1 MKSKSSGLFRNL
13 ALLAIIASAT
23 AIPGSLFAV
32 DAPAQKSVQQWD
44 VFEVQLSGPAGG
56 NPFTDVQLSCNFSD
70 GTRTVTVNGF
80 YDGDG
85 VYRIRFMPDH
95 PGGWSYTTGSNA
107 PALAG
112 KTGSFQV
119 TPATGKDHGPVY
131 VRNTYHFAYGDGTPY
146 NEIGTTSYIWVHAP
160 DDWEDVT
167 LKTLADSPFNKIRM
181 LIFPH
186 DYNFRKTIAPT
197 LFPFVGTPPRDWDYT
212 RFNPAFFQHLEKR
225 IGQLRD
231 LNIEADLILFH
242 PYGNSYG
249 PNNSGFNNMGRA
261 ADDRY
266 LRYIVARLA
275 AYRNVWWSLANEWD
289 FIRVKTEADFVHY
302 GEVVSSNDP
311 YGHMLSIHNGALI
324 FNNTLPW
331 ITHSSIQN
339 GDAVVESS
347 RAELYRDVFRKPVVY
362 DEVKYEGTGAARWA
376 QLTPE
381 EMVHR
386 FWEGTIGGTYVG
398 HSEYDVV
405 DGDYWLAYG
414 GKLYGQSPP
423 RLAFLKKV
431 LDDGPARGIDQID
444 KWQDSPVAGVPG
456 QYYLVYFGLNKPTTW
471 AFQLYKN
478 GLRDGLHFKVEILDT
493 WNMTVTPVDGDFVTA
508 KKDNYYFVDEQNR
521 SITLP
526 GNPYIALR
534 IRRVDNTPAVPL
546 TAPNGE

>member
-1 MKSKSSGLFRNL
+1 MKSKFSGFGRCLV
-13 ALLAIIASAT
+13 LLAMMAGAIISAR
-23 AIPGSLFAV
+23 L
-32 DAPAQKSVQQWD
+32 PAADTPAEKTVQQWD
-44 VFEVQLSGPAGG
+44 IFEAQISGPADG
-56 NPFTDVQLSCNFSD
+56 NPFTEVQVSCNFSD
-70 GTRTVTVNGF
+70 GSRIFTVNGF
-80 YDGDG
+80 YDGG
-85 VYRIRFMPDH
+85 GIYRIRFMPDH
-95 PGGWSYTTGSNA
+95 PGGWSYTTASNI

-112 KTGSFQV
+112 KTGSFQA
-119 TPATGKDHGPVY
+119 TPATGKNHGPVH
-131 VRNTYHFAYGDGTPY
+131 VSNTYHFAYGDGTAY
-146 NEIGTTSYIWVHAP
+146 NQIGTTSYIWVHAP
-160 DDWEDVT
+160 DDWEDQT
-167 LKTLADSPFNKIRM
+167 LKTLAESPFNKIRM
-181 LIFPH
+181 LVFPH
-186 DYNFRKTIAPT
+186 NDNFRKTIAPT
-197 LFPFVGTPPRDWDYT
+197 LFPFEGTPPRNWDLT
-212 RFNPAFFQHLEKR
+212 RPNPAFFQHLEKR

-242 PYGNSYG
+242 PYGNNY
-249 PNNSGFNNMGRA
+249 GFNNMGAA
-261 ADDRY
+261 ADDLY
-266 LRYIVARLA
+266 LRYITARLG

-289 FIRVKTEADFVHY
+289 FIRAKTEADFVHY

-398 HSEYDVV
+398 HSEYIVK

-414 GKLYGQSPP
+414 GKMYGQSAP

-431 LDDGPARGIDQID
+431 LDDGPVRGTDQID
-444 KWQDSPVAGVPG
+444 KWQDSPISGVPG
-456 QYYLVYFGLNKPTTW
+456 QYYLVYFGLNKPTSW

-493 WNMTVTPVDGDFVTA
+493 WNMTITPVDGDFVTA
-508 KKDNYYFVDEQNR
+508 KKDNYYFVAEQGR
-521 SITLP
+521 AITLP
-526 GNPYIALR
+526 GKPYIALR
-534 IRRVDNTPAVPL
+534 IRRVDDAPAVPL